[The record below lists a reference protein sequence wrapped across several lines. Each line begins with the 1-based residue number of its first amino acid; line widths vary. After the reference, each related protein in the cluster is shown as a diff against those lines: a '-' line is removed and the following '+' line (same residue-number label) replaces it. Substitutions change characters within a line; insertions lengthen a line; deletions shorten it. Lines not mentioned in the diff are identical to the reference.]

1 MSARIL
7 IIEDDPDIAKLLRLH
22 LEEANYI
29 VEVAS
34 TGTAGHDRARKNSFD
49 LIILDLMLPGM
60 NGTDICREIR
70 NLNKDVSILM
80 LTVKSA
86 LIDKVLGLEL
96 GADDYMTKPFDIQEV
111 MARVRALLRR
121 SSVSID
127 TDEDE
132 HGDDTTLAIGPFTI
146 DRKKHKVWREAEL
159 LDLTPKQFDLL
170 YFLARSPGRAYTRHD
185 LLQYVWGYESSGY
198 EHTVDTHINR
208 LRSKIEP
215 DPSNPTYILT
225 VWGVGY
231 TFAELS

>member
-22 LEEANYI
+22 LEEANYV

-34 TGTAGHDRARKNSFD
+34 TGTAGHERARNDAFD

-70 NLNKDVSILM
+70 SLKKDVSILM

-121 SSVSID
+121 SSTSID
-127 TDEDE
+127 TDGDE
-132 HGDDTTLAIGPFTI
+132 HATTTLTIGPFTI
-146 DRKKHKVWREAEL
+146 DRERHKVWREAEL

-185 LLQYVWGYESSGY
+185 LLQYVWGYDSSGY

-215 DPSNPTYILT
+215 TPSNPTYILT

-231 TFAELS
+231 TFAEQS